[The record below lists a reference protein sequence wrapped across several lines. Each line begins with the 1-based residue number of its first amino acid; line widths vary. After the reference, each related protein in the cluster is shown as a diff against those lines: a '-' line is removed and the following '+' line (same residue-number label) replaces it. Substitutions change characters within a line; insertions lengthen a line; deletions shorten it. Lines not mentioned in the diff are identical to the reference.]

1 MASGMG
7 SSGPSGPSG
16 PLVGIRVL
24 EFTQIIAGPFGCQNL
39 ADMGAEVI
47 KVEPPEGEPWRLYS
61 QFMPGESK
69 VYQSLNRGKK
79 SLVLDLEQP
88 EAQAIVYRLI
98 PDIDIVVINYRPDV
112 AATLGID
119 YTRLSSIRP
128 NLIYIDN
135 TAWGRQGPWAHRP
148 GYDVIAQ
155 AVSGLMAADGK
166 VDGSG
171 APGTITASPMADYGT
186 GIAIAWAACAALYHR
201 ERTGAGQLIETS
213 LLNTALA
220 FQGMYGMDLPAADAL
235 KYEKMAMVDDLRA
248 QGATYAD
255 LLEAHG
261 AGGVPRV
268 GNVYYR
274 AYATSD
280 GAVAIGALSP
290 SLRAKVRAAIPTE
303 YLGPFDPSFDVR
315 NVEHIA
321 RANIEVAKVEAR
333 FREYTTAEWLEILE
347 REGVPCGPVN
357 FVEEAMLDPQTLANE
372 MTVRLDHE
380 LSGPQTQVAPL
391 LRMSATPLSAQG
403 PSPVLGRHT
412 DEIVRGAGY
421 TDAEIAAL
429 RARGVIA

>member
-1 MASGMG
+1 MASAGA
-7 SSGPSGPSG
+7 SGFEPSG

-47 KVEPPEGEPWRLYS
+47 KVEPPGGEPWRVYS
-61 QFMPGESK
+61 QFTPGESK
-69 VYQSLNRGKK
+69 VFHSLNRGKR
-79 SLVLDLEQP
+79 SLVLDLSQA
-88 EAQAIVYRLI
+88 EAQEVVHRLV

-112 AATLGID
+112 ATKLGID
-119 YTRLSSIRP
+119 YARLAALRP
-128 NLIYIDN
+128 DLIYIDN
-135 TAWGRQGPWAHRP
+135 TAWGRKGPWAHRP
-148 GYDVIAQ
+148 GYDIIAQ

-166 VDGSG
+166 VDEGG

-220 FQGMYGMDLPAADAL
+220 FQGMYGMDLPAADDL
-235 KYEKMAMVDDLRA
+235 KYEKMAMVEDLRA
-248 QGATYAD
+248 RGAPYAEI
-255 LLEAHG
+255 LEAHG

-274 AYATSD
+274 AYATKD
-280 GAVAIGALSP
+280 GAVAVGALSP

-303 YLGPFDPSFDVR
+303 YLGLYDPAFDAR
-315 NVEHIA
+315 NPEHVA
-321 RANIEVAKVEAR
+321 AANIEVAKVEAR
-333 FREYTTAEWLEILE
+333 FREFTTAEWLEILE
-347 REGVPCGPVN
+347 RHGVPCGPVN

-372 MTVRLDHE
+372 MTVMLDHE
-380 LSGPQTQVAPL
+380 ISGPETQVSPL
-391 LRMSATPLSAQG
+391 LRMSATPLAAQG

-412 DEIVRGAGY
+412 DEVLRGAGY
-421 TDAEIAAL
+421 TEQEIAAL
-429 RARGVIA
+429 RERGAIG